1 MYVQDVCGIQ
11 SEVAYSIKQCVLIW
25 FGHVHL
31 LGFQP
36 TVLNLGQGLLW

>member
-11 SEVAYSIKQCVLIW
+11 SEVVYSIKHCVLIW
-25 FGHVHL
+25 FGHVYL

-36 TVLNLGQGLLW
+36 THLNLGQGLLW